1 MTPAPKRA
9 RAGAA
14 RKSSPANHNSDFKVG
29 DRVLVIDIPEDTK
42 DPRADLKSAKARE
55 MRTAE
60 LFRFCLGKTF
70 TVYGFGRY
78 GHVELRVGQNRDV
91 RKKFGRSHAI
101 WIEPEFLKRVGHQ
114 RLKAHVNENVNG

>member
-1 MTPAPKRA
+1 MTRSRKRA
-9 RAGAA
+9 KGGAA
-14 RKSSPANHNSDFKVG
+14 PKSSPAYLNSDFKVG

-42 DPRADLKSAKARE
+42 DPKADLKSPEARE

-78 GHVELRVGQNRDV
+78 GHVELRAGQNREV
-91 RKKFGRSHAI
+91 RKKFGWSETI
-101 WIEPEFLKRVGHQ
+101 WIEPEFLEIVKKV
-114 RLKAHVNENVNG
+114 

>member
-1 MTPAPKRA
+1 VTPARKRGKN
-9 RAGAA
+9 GAA
-14 RKSSPANHNSDFKVG
+14 RKSSPTYLESDFKVG

-42 DPRADLKSAKARE
+42 NPKADLKSPEARE
-55 MRTAE
+55 MRTAA

-78 GHVELRVGQNRDV
+78 GHVELRAGQNREV
-91 RKKFGRSHAI
+91 RKKFGWSHTV

-114 RLKAHVNENVNG
+114 RLKARVKRNA